1 MIRVMTW
8 NLWWRF
14 GPWQERSKAILETL
28 RDERPDVVGLQEVWG
43 RGADNQA
50 GWLANELG
58 MHWAWAPSPEPGRWQ
73 RRIDDPTVEVGNA
86 VLSRWPIT
94 EQDTAVLPAGEEEP
108 DGQQALY
115 ARVAAPGGV
124 TVPFFTTHLI
134 SYPHAS
140 ATRTAQVSAL
150 ARFVHERRGDGDFPP
165 VVTGDFNA
173 EPDSDEMRLL
183 CGTKTAPA
191 VRGQVLLDAWRYAHP
206 TAVGATWDLVNPYAA
221 RTLEWHT
228 RIDYVLVGPPGPVG
242 EGHVRDVR
250 RAGDGPVDG
259 VWPSDHCA
267 VVADLATEAGGPAG

>member
-14 GPWQERSKAILETL
+14 GPWQERTKAILRTL
-28 RDERPDVVGLQEVWG
+28 REERPDVVGLQEVWG
-43 RGADNQA
+43 QGADNLA

-58 MHWAWAPSPEPGRWQ
+58 MDWAWAPSPEPGRWQ
-73 RRIDDPTVEVGNA
+73 RRIGDPTVDVGNA
-86 VLSRWPIT
+86 VLSRWPIA
-94 EQDTAVLPAGEEEP
+94 EQASAVLPAGEEEP

-140 ATRTAQVSAL
+140 ATRSAQVTAL
-150 ARFVHERRGDGDFPP
+150 ARFVHERRGGGDFPP

-183 CGTKTAPA
+183 GGTKTAPP
-191 VRGQVLLDAWRYAHP
+191 VRGQVFLDAWRYAHP
-206 TAVGATWDLVNPYAA
+206 TAVGATWDLANPYAA
-221 RTLEWHT
+221 RTLEWHS
-228 RIDYVLVGPPGPVG
+228 RIDYVLVGPPGPEG
-242 EGHVRDVR
+242 EGHVRAVR
-250 RAGDGPVDG
+250 RAGNAPVDG
-259 VWPSDHCA
+259 VWASDHCA
-267 VVADLATEAGGPAG
+267 VVADLATEAGETAG

>member
-28 RDERPDVVGLQEVWG
+28 RGERPDIVGLQEVWG

-50 GWLANELG
+50 AWLAGELG

-73 RRIDDPTVEVGNA
+73 RRIDDPTVDVGNA
-86 VLSRWPIT
+86 VLSRWPIA
-94 EQDTAVLPAGEEEP
+94 EQETAVLPAGEEEP

-115 ARVAAPGGV
+115 ARIAAPGGV

-134 SYPHAS
+134 SYPYAS
-140 ATRTAQVSAL
+140 ATRSAQVSAL
-150 ARFVHERRGDGDFPP
+150 ARFVHERPGDGAFPP

-191 VRGQVLLDAWRYAHP
+191 VRGQILLDAWRYAHP
-206 TAVGATWDLVNPYAA
+206 TAVGATWDLANPYAA

-228 RIDYVLVGPPGPVG
+228 RIDYVLVGRPGPVG
-242 EGHVRDVR
+242 EGHVRNVR

-267 VVADLATEAGGPAG
+267 VVADLATEADGTLG